1 MLWLTIT
8 KSLDQNYPLELYVPG
23 LRNTG
28 CVGMSSVIYEY
39 CRIMTSVFMT
49 TVVMANTVAPI
60 DGSFVLVGSSHLL
73 LWTTL

>member
-1 MLWLTIT
+1 M
-8 KSLDQNYPLELYVPG
+8 PG

-28 CVGMSSVIYEY
+28 CVGMSSAIYEH

-49 TVVMANTVAPI
+49 TVGMANAVAPI

-73 LWTTL
+73 L